1 MSAFR
6 TPLKI
11 VRGLGSAREGT
22 HHWWMQRV
30 TAMALAPLSVWF
42 LWFVICNKD
51 GDYAA
56 LSAAVGQPLN
66 AVLLLA
72 FIWALF
78 HHAYLGLQV
87 VIEDYVH
94 PGALEI
100 TLMVL
105 IRFAAI
111 LAVLMSSI
119 AILRLVFIA
128 VERT

>member
-11 VRGLGSAREGT
+11 VHGLGSAREGAN
-22 HHWWMQRV
+22 HWWMQRV

-42 LWFVICNKD
+42 LWFAIANKG

-56 LSAAVGQPLN
+56 LSSAVGQPLN

-94 PGALEI
+94 PRALEI

-105 IRFAAI
+105 IRFGAI
-111 LAVLMSSI
+111 LAVLSSSI

>member
-1 MSAFR
+1 MTAFR
-6 TPLKI
+6 TPLKQ

-22 HHWWMQRV
+22 GHWWAQRV

-42 LWFVICNKD
+42 LWFVSAQH
-51 GDYAA
+51 GHDYASV
-56 LSAAVGQPLN
+56 SAAVGQPLT
-66 AVLLLA
+66 ALLLIF
-72 FIWALF
+72 FIVSLF
-78 HHAYLGLQV
+78 HHAYLGMQV

-94 PGALEI
+94 PRALEI

-105 IRFAAI
+105 IRFG
-111 LAVLMSSI
+111 AVLATLAATI